1 MNADRWNEKYSDKD
15 FGYGDAPNAFLL
27 SQRSFLVGLDNVF
40 VPADG
45 QGRNGV
51 WIAGLGLT
59 VRSIDLSQ
67 VAVDDALK
75 RADDRGL
82 IIDAW
87 QGDLED
93 MDWPAHHWD
102 CIVSI
107 WLHLPTDLRQ
117 EIHAGFWGSL
127 NPGGLLILEAYRPEH
142 VEFREKFGS
151 KGGPPS
157 GELMFTEDMLR
168 TDFPDADFE
177 FFENQ
182 DLFLDEGTGHQGRS
196 ATIQARIRKPL

>member
-1 MNADRWNEKYSDKD
+1 MSANFWDEKYKNSE
-15 FGYGDAPNAFLL
+15 FGYGEEPNAFLL
-27 SQRSFLVGLDNVF
+27 SQRSFLVGLSNGF

-51 WIAGLGLT
+51 WLAGLGLT
-59 VRSIDLSQ
+59 IRSMDLSQ
-67 VAVDDALK
+67 VAVDAAL
-75 RADDRGL
+75 ALAEERGL
-82 IIDAW
+82 ILDAW

-93 MDWPAHHWD
+93 MDWPAEQWD

-107 WLHLPTDLRQ
+107 WLHLPHNLRQ

-127 NPGGLLILEAYRPEH
+127 SPGGIILLEAYRPEH
-142 VEFREKFGS
+142 VTFREEYGS

-157 GELMFTEDMLR
+157 AEYMFTEEILR
-168 TDFPDADFE
+168 SDFPEAEFE
-177 FFENQ
+177 FIENQ
-182 DLFLDEGTGHQGRS
+182 DVFLDEGTGHQGRS